1 MKNKQI
7 LAAATICALSL
18 LSSCGGDSE
27 NNNTTSCESE
37 VAVSAEGTLS
47 ISDNE
52 ELPKSSEDFTTISNP
67 VTSEVLKES
76 SVATEATEEK
86 TELNKEN
93 EAAESRL
100 ELPKLD
106 DDYIFITTNDEN
118 LPDKTEKTTEA
129 TDHESTLYKSS
140 DTSGAVQ
147 AVDNSVAE
155 TTGIITTN
163 GSSAPPAS
171 NSSEST
177 LKPPVT
183 EKFCDDNEPIILPE
197 L

>member
-7 LAAATICALSL
+7 LAAVTICALSL

-27 NNNTTSCESE
+27 NSNTTSCESE
-37 VAVSAEGTLS
+37 VAVSAEGILS

-52 ELPKSSEDFTTISNP
+52 ELPKSSEAFTTISNP

-147 AVDNSVAE
+147 AVDNSVAG

-183 EKFCDDNEPIILPE
+183 EKFRDDNEPIILPE